1 MQNDVLFTLY
11 KNGKSDGLYV
21 YRNNILYKYN
31 INNVWEESK
40 DNIDTNSIQIK
51 GFILN
56 KEQVKRLYI
65 IYIKG
70 YDYVSFNTDSI
81 NKVTFLSNN
90 YTEKDSKI
98 IITNFNKELF
108 PYTKIDGINQTVII
122 DLKTLLEINHIYEYI
137 NKMEDFLEMAR
148 KVYRKI
154 KNEKLYER
162 DDK

>member
-11 KNGKSDGLYV
+11 KNSKSDGLYV

-40 DNIDTNSIQIK
+40 DNMDINNIQIK

-70 YDYVSFNTDSI
+70 YDYISFNTADI
-81 NKVTFLSNN
+81 NKITFLSSN

-137 NKMEDFLEMAR
+137 NKMRDFLEMAR

-154 KNEKLYER
+154 KNKELYEGEW
-162 DDK
+162 

>member
-11 KNGKSDGLYV
+11 KNSKSDGLYI

-40 DNIDTNSIQIK
+40 DNIDINSIQIK

-70 YDYVSFNTDSI
+70 YDYISFNTTDI
-81 NKVTFLSNN
+81 NKITFLSNN
-90 YTEKDSKI
+90 YTEKDSKRI
-98 IITNFNKELF
+98 FTNFNKELF

-137 NKMEDFLEMAR
+137 NKMKDFLETAR
-148 KVYRKI
+148 KVYK
-154 KNEKLYER
+154 KNK
-162 DDK
+162 K